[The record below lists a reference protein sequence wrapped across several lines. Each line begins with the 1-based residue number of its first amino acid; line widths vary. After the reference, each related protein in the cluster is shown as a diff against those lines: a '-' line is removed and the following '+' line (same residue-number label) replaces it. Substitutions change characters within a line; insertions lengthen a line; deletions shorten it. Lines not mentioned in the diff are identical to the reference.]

1 MARIDPREMERI
13 AREEVPFV
21 GQLGIR
27 FEHIEDGT
35 ARAVLPSV
43 RPRAARRC
51 RLRRAPP

>member
-27 FEHIEDGT
+27 LSISRT
-35 ARAVLPSV
+35 AR
-43 RPRAARRC
+43 RGRC
-51 RLRRAPP
+51 YR

>member
-21 GQLGIR
+21 GQLGIL

-35 ARAVLPSV
+35 ARAVLPMT
-43 RPRAARRC
+43 A
-51 RLRRAPP
+51 L